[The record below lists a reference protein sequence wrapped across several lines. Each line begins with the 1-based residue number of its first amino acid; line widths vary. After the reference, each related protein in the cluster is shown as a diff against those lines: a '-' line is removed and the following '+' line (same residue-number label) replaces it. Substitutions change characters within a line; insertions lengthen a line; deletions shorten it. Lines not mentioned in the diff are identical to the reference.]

1 MRKDGAIKMIRNIT
15 LRTGGLRLLVLMA
28 LNAYLAMNRLTQIQ
42 KSAALTLFSSRFR
55 ADLSA
60 GVARFDRLESAQRG
74 YLLAGNS
81 TTSSLHQWE
90 EPDGTDLSGLAIP
103 AVALRPFRIP
113 LFLCFER
120 LEATAHSR
128 IRPANF

>member
-1 MRKDGAIKMIRNIT
+1 MLQD
-15 LRTGGLRLLVLMA
+15 
-28 LNAYLAMNRLTQIQ
+28 LT
-42 KSAALTLFSSRFR
+42 
-55 ADLSA
+55 DM
-60 GVARFDRLESAQRG
+60 ESAQRG

-81 TTSSLHQWE
+81 DYLLPYTNGKNRI
-90 EPDGTDLSGLAIP
+90 GTDLSGLAIP